1 MELKEQKKELL
12 IHFTDYTIITN
23 SLKNDLGIMYDKEDL
38 SLIMSLCDNL
48 EQLKSFLS
56 QEDLRNVCFKA
67 SNYLINYL
75 EIKYGIKIK
84 KYTKQNWK

>member
-1 MELKEQKKELL
+1 MELKEEEKELL

-23 SLKNDLGIMYDKEDL
+23 SLKNDLGIMHDKEDL
-38 SLIMSLCDNL
+38 RLIMSLCDNL
-48 EQLKSFLS
+48 NQLKSFLN
-56 QEDLRNVCFKA
+56 QEESRNVCFKA

-75 EIKYGIKIK
+75 EIKYDIKIK